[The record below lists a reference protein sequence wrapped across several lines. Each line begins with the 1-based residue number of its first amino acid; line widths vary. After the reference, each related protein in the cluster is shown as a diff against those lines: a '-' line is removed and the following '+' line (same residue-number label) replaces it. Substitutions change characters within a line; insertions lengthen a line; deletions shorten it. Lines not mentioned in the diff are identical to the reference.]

1 MLVSAFSLLAEP
13 ARRQLLDV
21 MLTGPK
27 PVNALVDAVG
37 MSQPV
42 VSKHLRILRDAGM
55 VSVQADGQKR
65 IYAVNPA
72 PLQEVLD
79 WLEPYRRYWAARFDD
94 LGRHLDDQVSSNDD
108 D

>member
-1 MLVSAFSLLAEP
+1 MASAFALLAEP
-13 ARRQLLDV
+13 ARRQLLDE

-27 PVNALVDAVG
+27 AVNALVEAVG

-55 VSVQADGQKR
+55 VSVRPDGQKR
-65 IYAVNPA
+65 VYSVNPA
-72 PLQEVLD
+72 PLGEVLD

-94 LGRHLDDQVSSNDD
+94 LERHLDSHISESEND
-108 D
+108 